1 MTEEK
6 HTHPGLELMKK
17 RKRLPV
23 AKVIGYDG
31 NVYYVLGTVIR
42 TIKHVYGLSTEEK
55 DIICNEIF
63 DRVKSSN
70 SYSEALAV
78 MQEYTKFE

>member
-6 HTHPGLELMKK
+6 TYPGLELMKK
-17 RKRLPV
+17 RKRLPI
-23 AKVIGYDG
+23 ARVIGYDG
-31 NVYYVLGTVIR
+31 NVYLVLGTVIR
-42 TIKHVYGLSTEEK
+42 AIKHVYGFSTEEK

>member
-6 HTHPGLELMKK
+6 TYPGLELMNK
-17 RKRLPV
+17 RKRLPI

-31 NVYYVLGTVIR
+31 NVYLVLGTVIR
-42 TIKHVYGLSTEEK
+42 AIKHVYGFSTEEK

>member
-6 HTHPGLELMKK
+6 TYLGLELMKK

-31 NVYYVLGTVIR
+31 NVYLVLGTVIR
-42 TIKHVYGLSTEEK
+42 AIKYVYGFSREEK